1 MHYVN
6 AVRRSGF
13 KILRT
18 MIQILKIQ
26 FEFLYLFL
34 TSFAYHSHFIK
45 GAFKVCLPITSGS
58 ATRTAAKSPHPV
70 TLPCMSLHEAQEQ
83 SCGSR
88 QAARQATRTGFSTAL
103 APRRMLLLAS
113 CFLSQ
118 PRLPRHTPVPAEPRR
133 LKLDF
138 RASECSC
145 EQRGC
150 VWDLPSRNLI

>member
-6 AVRRSGF
+6 TVRSGF

-45 GAFKVCLPITSGS
+45 GAFNVCLPITSGS
-58 ATRTAAKSPHPV
+58 VTCTAAKSPHPIA
-70 TLPCMSLHEAQEQ
+70 LPCTSLHEAQEQ
-83 SCGSR
+83 CCGLR
-88 QAARQATRTGFSTAL
+88 QAARQATRTGFSTDL
-103 APRRMLLLAS
+103 APCRVLLLAS
-113 CFLSQ
+113 CSLSQ
-118 PRLPRHTPVPAEPRR
+118 PRLPRHAQVPAEPHR

-138 RASECSC
+138 RPSECSC
-145 EQRGC
+145 EHRGW